1 MHTTTI
7 PLTRHWK
14 LISTEQCLIQFNDL
28 TRVALT
34 SGFTPKEKTGFEF
47 KPGSVF
53 VHNGGATL
61 WARIKT
67 PVTGVKSVRVTKEGR
82 VSNLELMLS

>member
-7 PLTRHWK
+7 PLARHWK
-14 LISTEQCLIQFNDL
+14 LLTNEPCLIQFNDQ

-47 KPGSVF
+47 APGSTYT
-53 VHNGGATL
+53 HDGKL
-61 WARIKT
+61 YIWARVKR
-67 PVTGVKSVRVTKEGR
+67 PVTGIQSVRITKSGR
-82 VSNLELMLS
+82 K

>member
-1 MHTTTI
+1 MRTTTI

-14 LISTEQCLIQFNDL
+14 LITKEQCLIQFNDQ

-47 KPGSVF
+47 EPGSSF
-53 VHNGGATL
+53 VHNGDTHV
-61 WARIKT
+61 WARIKR
-67 PVTGVKSVRVTKEGR
+67 PVTGIQSVRITRSGR
-82 VSNLELMLS
+82 E

>member
-7 PLTRHWK
+7 PLARYWK
-14 LISTEQCLIQFNDL
+14 PIAKEQALIQFNDL

-47 KPGSVF
+47 EPGSVF

-67 PVTGVKSVRVTKEGR
+67 PVTGVKSVRVTKEGK
-82 VSNLELMLS
+82 V

>member
-14 LISTEQCLIQFNDL
+14 LISREQCLIQFNDL

-34 SGFTPKEKTGFEF
+34 SGFTPKESTGFEF
-47 KPGSVF
+47 QPGSSF
-53 VHNGGATL
+53 IHNGVTCV
-61 WARIKT
+61 WARIKKPT
-67 PVTGVKSVRVTKEGR
+67 TGIKSVRITKGGR
-82 VSNLELMLS
+82 Q

>member
-1 MHTTTI
+1 MRTTTI

-34 SGFTPKEKTGFEF
+34 SGFTPKESTGFEF
-47 KPGSVF
+47 QPGSSF
-53 VHNGGATL
+53 SNNGEASV
-61 WARIKT
+61 WARIKK
-67 PVTGVKSVRVTKEGR
+67 PVTGIKSVRITQGKR
-82 VSNLELMLS
+82 Q